1 MPSLFPFFFF
11 LFQGPIHDTM
21 LHLVAVPSYFLV
33 VSQSFIYLFFCFP
46 WPWHLWERL
55 IRKFLDYPRT
65 LLDSSFYNLY
75 LHQELLN
82 LFLHCRIAD
91 FPGLASESAECRH
104 ESKMNAIENWK
115 CMTWG
120 YIAWKP
126 SEAYACQEKNVKHR
140 TSISK
145 EKWSQSL

>member
-1 MPSLFPFFFF
+1 MPSLFLFFSVSRSNSWYHTAFSCCAF
-11 LFQGPIHDTM
+11 LFSD
-21 LHLVAVPSYFLV
+21 
-33 VSQSFIYLFFCFP
+33 SFSVFYLFFCFP

-55 IRKFLDYPRT
+55 IRNFLDYPRT

-82 LFLHCRIAD
+82 NFLRCRIAD

-104 ESKMNAIENWK
+104 KSKMNAIENWK

-145 EKWSQSL
+145 EKWSQCL